1 MINGYEYLYQEKNGE
16 KPKYELHVASDK
28 GHFAHDIDGSGQKTH
43 LGVSTCEAITNLIEA
58 NIGKKFYKEMFKV
71 YDMYTDLYNSTIQY
85 QKDKAKFDEIKGKLA
100 KSKENE
106 KTLLDEK
113 KKIEKQIKDVL
124 NSKDEDKA
132 SKVKE
137 LNKELKINEK
147 ALKVVKTANFL
158 SEKLMGK
165 AEQKLNKNF
174 ARLQKL
180 KENLEKA
187 VNAIDMKK
195 FEEIKKKF
203 NSPEFQQQ
211 IEQEFVDT
219 MLLPGEEKKETS
231 ARHIAKTWFA
241 AFKTEMKYLESIKPV
256 AQNLISNIN
265 VQLTSPMND
274 ITIKDDVAA
283 QNKVMQGMKNLST
296 DIIENSQGR
305 FDSRNYCEFYLKT
318 VQMAKDSNYGKNPT
332 EELINLPEFAI
343 SNYGFKNETLDTAK
357 EIFDGSLKMIEGQMI
372 LSNENVLG
380 W

>member
-1 MINGYEYLYQEKNGE
+1 MINGYEYLYQEQNG
-16 KPKYELHVASDK
+16 KKAKYELHVAK
-28 GHFAHDIDGSGQKTH
+28 NIGHFVHDIDGSGSTTH
-43 LGVSTCEAITNLIEA
+43 LGVTSCEAMTNLIEQ

-71 YDMYTDLYNSTIQY
+71 YDMYTDLYNSTIEY
-85 QKDKAKFDEIKGKLA
+85 QQDKAKFDEIKGKLA

-106 KTLLDEK
+106 KIILDEK

-132 SKVKE
+132 SKVKA
-137 LNKELKINEK
+137 LNKELKLKEK
-147 ALKVVKTANFL
+147 ALKVLITSNSL
-158 SEKLMGK
+158 SEKLINK
-165 AEQKLNKNF
+165 AQQKLNKNF

-187 VNAIDMKK
+187 VNAIDVKK
-195 FEEIKKKF
+195 LEDIKKKF
-203 NSPEFQQQ
+203 NDPKFQEQ

-241 AFKTEMKYLESIKPV
+241 AFKTEIKYLASIKSV

-265 VQLTSPMND
+265 VQLTTPTND
-274 ITIKDDVAA
+274 ITIKDDVSA
-283 QNKVMQGMKNLST
+283 QHKIMEGMKNLST

-305 FDSRNYCEFYLKT
+305 FDSRNYCAFYLKT
-318 VQMAKDSNYGKNPT
+318 VQMAKESNYGKNPT
-332 EELINLPEFAI
+332 EEFVNLPEYAI
-343 SNYGFKNETLDTAK
+343 ENYGFKNDNLETAT
-357 EIFDGSLKMIEGQMI
+357 EIFDGSLKLIEGQMI
-372 LSNENVLG
+372 LSNENLLG